1 MNCCYVLPTSPFG
14 SHHHG
19 MSHHGWRGGHCC
31 CCCGPGY
38 GRFPRR
44 FLSPEEEKKKL
55 EKYRDELQKELAGVE
70 EMLKK
75 IGG

>member
-1 MNCCYVLPTSPFG
+1 MTCCYVIPSSPFG

-19 MSHHGWRGGHCC
+19 MSHHGWRWGHCC
-31 CCCGPGY
+31 CCCPGY

-44 FLSPEEEKKKL
+44 FLSTEEEKKEL
-55 EKYRDELQKELAGVE
+55 EKYHEELQKELAGVE

-75 IGG
+75 IRG